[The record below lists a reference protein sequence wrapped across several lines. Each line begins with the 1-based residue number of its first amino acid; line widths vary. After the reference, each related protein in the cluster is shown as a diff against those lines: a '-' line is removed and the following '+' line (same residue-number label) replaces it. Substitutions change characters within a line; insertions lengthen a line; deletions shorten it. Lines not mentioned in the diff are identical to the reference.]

1 MTGSRVLKGD
11 FAFTLPVNRVPDGG
25 VSCVLEATAKQCRDF
40 ASETGIVS
48 VSGLRADLE
57 VRPWR
62 RDGITVEGRVRATVT
77 QTCVVSL
84 EDFADCVDEAF
95 IVRFNPPG
103 DPKLGQLKG
112 AEITSE
118 MLIDPDSD
126 EDPAE
131 DLDDGILRL
140 GDIAREYLV
149 LGLDP
154 YPKAP
159 GVEGDAEIPDD
170 GELDDDAGGENP
182 FAALRRLRDMN

>member
-1 MTGSRVLKGD
+1 MTGSRVLRGD

-25 VSCVLEATAKQCRDF
+25 VSCVLEATETQCQDI
-40 ASETGIVS
+40 AGEIGIVS
-48 VSGLRADLE
+48 MSGLQADLE

-77 QTCVVSL
+77 LTCVVSL
-84 EDFADCVDEAF
+84 EDFVDRVDEAF

-140 GDIAREYLV
+140 GNIAREYLV

-154 YPKAP
+154 YPRAP
-159 GVEGDAEIPDD
+159 GVEGDAQVPDD
-170 GELDDDAGGENP
+170 GELGEGAEGENP